1 MRMGLGASLKS
12 GAALLCFLGMV
23 QSAHAADAT
32 SSDAAAKPVRVAA
45 VSVPTARTAAAG
57 APNVIETVTVT
68 AEKRESTAQ
77 KVAIPL
83 SAVDGNM
90 LDQMGIVGFK
100 ELGMRVP
107 SLRFGAGVTGGENVI
122 TMRGLGSQN
131 TTPGGDSPVAY
142 SVDGVTLQ
150 RSTSV
155 DSEFYDIE
163 RVEVLRG
170 PQGTLYGRNSVGGS
184 INVIT
189 NKPTDTLGG
198 GVDVLIGDYSQR
210 TFRGWVN
217 APVIDDPGFKMY
229 VRVTGVS
236 AQHDPYAKN
245 LSTAPTATHNQA
257 AQECLMV

>member
-1 MRMGLGASLKS
+1 MRTGLKVSLKS
-12 GAALLCFLGMV
+12 GAALLCFLATA
-23 QSAHAADAT
+23 QWAQAADQSPA
-32 SSDAAAKPVRVAA
+32 SPKPVRL
-45 VSVPTARTAAAG
+45 AAAATVG
-57 APNVIETVTVT
+57 TSVIETVVVT
-68 AEKRESTAQ
+68 AEKREETSQ

-83 SAVDGNM
+83 TALDGGM
-90 LDQMGIVGFK
+90 LDAMGIDGFK

-150 RSTSV
+150 RTTSV
-155 DSEFYDIE
+155 DPEFYDVE
-163 RVEVLRG
+163 RIEVLRG

-198 GVDVLIGDYSQR
+198 GVDVLVGDYSAR
-210 TFRGWVN
+210 IFRGWVN
-217 APVIDDPGFKMY
+217 APLIDEPGFKMY
-229 VRVTGVS
+229 ARITRES
-236 AQHDPYAKN
+236 AEH
-245 LSTAPTATHNQA
+245 AP
-257 AQECLMV
+257 